1 VNAAHGCATKITHI
15 GGAMP
20 SDITLARNYA
30 VRERDVFLA
39 VTIGDG
45 QQGRS
50 SVLLDNK
57 EILRTSPPFSKFL
70 IGEGA
75 GLVGRTLTIR
85 TVVNDVVATT
95 NRMSVTYALSGGQS
109 SEKFSSKGSAAHDND
124 FLSFEA
130 SFTFVQSET

>member
-1 VNAAHGCATKITHI
+1 V
-15 GGAMP
+15 P
-20 SDITLARNYA
+20 SDITITRTY
-30 VRERDVFLA
+30 VVQERDVFLA

-50 SVLLDNK
+50 SVLLDKK

-70 IGEGA
+70 IGA
-75 GLVGRTLTIR
+75 GPDLVGKTLTIR

-95 NRMSVTYALSGGQS
+95 NRMSVTYALSGGPS
-109 SEKFSSKGSAAHDND
+109 ADKFTSKGTVRHDND

-130 SFTFVQSET
+130 AVTFVQQES